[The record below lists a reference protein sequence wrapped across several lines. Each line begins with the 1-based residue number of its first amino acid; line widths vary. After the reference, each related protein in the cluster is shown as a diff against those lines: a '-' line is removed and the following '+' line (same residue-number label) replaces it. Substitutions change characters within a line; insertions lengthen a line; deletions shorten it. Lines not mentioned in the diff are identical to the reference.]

1 MRSRTKK
8 AATVLARGV
17 ACLCAGMAL
26 SSASYALEGKEWK
39 LMVAMGDYA
48 ADKTPRNLAR
58 VSALL
63 KQGARPYDKTA
74 KQRYAMP
81 DAELTPMGLAVVSQV
96 PDVVALFIAS
106 GVAINMPMSPKGWT
120 LLTYAISNATLGE
133 LKPDQLETIRLLIG
147 AGANVNAIAPSGEPP
162 LAMAANAYT
171 PSPELVRMLL
181 KSGADARATDP
192 NGYTVLTG
200 RAASDLD
207 ILKLLVG
214 AGADPYAHAKTGQ
227 TPLSFVCERRYELD
241 GQPDPTAAERIAI
254 LHEPGTPIEPRLGE
268 QRVRWGETPLLRAA
282 IVHNPDCVKAL
293 FDAGAD
299 PDAPALIGAGKDD
312 ATGSVREAVARGAKA
327 TPDVYDRRA
336 VALIEAAPRK

>member
-1 MRSRTKK
+1 MQARTKR
-8 AATVLARGV
+8 AATVLARGL
-17 ACLCAGMAL
+17 ACLCVGMAL
-26 SSASYALEGKEWK
+26 SGASYALEGKEWK

-48 ADKTPRNLAR
+48 VNKTPQNLAR
-58 VSALL
+58 VSAVL

-106 GVAINMPMSPKGWT
+106 GVAINMPMSPEGWT

-133 LKPDQLETIRLLIG
+133 LKPDQLDTIRLLIG

-162 LAMAANAYT
+162 LTMAANAT
-171 PSPELVRMLL
+171 NPSPELVRMLL

-192 NGYTVLTG
+192 NGYTVLIG
-200 RAASDLD
+200 RSASDLD
-207 ILKLLVG
+207 MLRLLVD
-214 AGADPYAHAKTGQ
+214 AGANPHAQAKAGMS
-227 TPLSFVCERRYELD
+227 PLGFVCERRYDLD
-241 GQPDPTAAERIAI
+241 GQPDPAAAERIAI
-254 LHEPGTPIEPRLGE
+254 LHEPGTPIEPQRTE
-268 QRVRWGETPLLRAA
+268 QRARWVETPLLRAA
-282 IVHNPDCVKAL
+282 RVHNPDCVKAL
-293 FDAGAD
+293 LDAGAD
-299 PDAPALIGAGKDD
+299 PDAPALVGAGKDD
-312 ATGSVREAVARGAKA
+312 TTGSVREAVVRGAKA